1 MSYGP
6 GWLAAQVVAVHG
18 HVQCAH
24 RHPDAFDFVHHC
36 REPMSQCDTAGGDS
50 HQGQA
55 LGAAIRLQD
64 LMGHPSAGT
73 GNLIG
78 IQDYPRRRRI
88 DLDARRRVLRPGL
101 WRAGT

>member
-1 MSYGP
+1 M
-6 GWLAAQVVAVHG
+6 G
-18 HVQCAH
+18 H
-24 RHPDAFDFVHHC
+24 
-36 REPMSQCDTAGGDS
+36 CDTAGGNP
-50 HQGQA
+50 HQDEA

-73 GNLIG
+73 GNLIS

-88 DLDARRRVLRPGL
+88 DLASRRRILRPSL